1 MIRVSWKNE
10 REKLGKDIIQS
21 LYKEGMIKTW
31 YRDKSD
37 GWYLTSGLWSPFYI
51 QLRPLSSYP
60 KILKKV
66 GYALGKIIKEEIKDA
81 DKIIGVAMAG
91 IPIATAITLT
101 EEIPSGFTR
110 KLEGVRNVNEFR
122 SSIEKYG
129 EHALIEG
136 ELGSGDNL
144 VVVDDLVTK
153 FDSKLITIEQI
164 KYEVKRRGLS
174 NVKCENV
181 VVLFDREQGA
191 EKSAME
197 HNIKLHSL
205 IPFRTKGISW
215 LADFLAEDE
224 YGVIV
229 DYLDNPIKYQNLNI
243 QTNLENMAKCEV

>member
-1 MIRVSWKNE
+1 MNWRDE
-10 REKLGKDIIQS
+10 RERLGKEIIYS
-21 LYKEGMIKTW
+21 LYEKGMIKTW

-66 GYALGKIIKEEIKDA
+66 GYALGKIIKGEIKDVN
-81 DKIIGVAMAG
+81 KIIGVAMAG

-110 KLEGVRNVNEFR
+110 KLEGIRDVNEFR
-122 SSIEKYG
+122 NSIEKYG

-136 ELGSGDNL
+136 ELESGDNL

-197 HNIKLHSL
+197 YNIKLHSL
-205 IPFRTKGISW
+205 IPFRTKGILW

-224 YGVIV
+224 YDVIV
-229 DYLDNPIKYQNLNI
+229 DYLDNPIKYQDLNI
-243 QTNLENMAKCEV
+243 QTKIKSMVKYKV

>member
-1 MIRVSWKNE
+1 VIKVSWKNE
-10 REKLGKDIIQS
+10 REKMGKEIIQS
-21 LYKEGMIKTW
+21 LYREGMIKTW

-37 GWYLTSGLWSPFYI
+37 GWYLASGLWSPFYI

-60 KILKKV
+60 KVLRKV
-66 GYALGKIIKEEIKDA
+66 GYALGKIIKEEIKDV

-110 KLEGVRNVNEFR
+110 KLEGVRDVNEFH
-122 SSIEKYG
+122 SLIEKYG

-136 ELGSGDNL
+136 ELKSGDNL

-153 FDSKLITIEQI
+153 FNSKLIAIEQI
-164 KYEVKRRGLS
+164 KYELKRRGLS

-197 HNIKLHSL
+197 HNIELHSL

-215 LADFLAEDE
+215 LADFLAEEE
-224 YGVIV
+224 YSVII
-229 DYLDNPIKYQNLNI
+229 DYLDNPIRYQNLNI
-243 QTNLENMAKCEV
+243 QINLKNMAKCEV